1 MPKIEDVMVEW
12 KTDSVINDAKI
23 DKEILKTPM
32 LHAKYL
38 EYYVYFKAKLAQAEK
53 KHNKMM
59 WVKRKYW
66 RGEMEQA
73 ELQKYG
79 WSQWQGLKPSSSEL
93 NQLMEM
99 DTDINDLQEI
109 VAGYKT
115 SVAALEYILKQIG
128 GRDWSI
134 KSLIDYN
141 KFLSGA

>member
-1 MPKIEDVMVEW
+1 MPNIEEVMTEW
-12 KTDSVINDAKI
+12 KSDATIDESKIN
-23 DKEILKTPM
+23 KELLRTPM

-59 WVKRKYW
+59 WVKRKYF
-66 RGEMEQA
+66 RGEMELT

-109 VAGYKT
+109 VSGYKT
-115 SVAALEYILKQIG
+115 SVSALEYILKQVA
-128 GRDWSI
+128 GRDWAI

-141 KFLSGA
+141 KYLSGA